1 MVDTETGVP
10 ERVEER
16 PPMDVEI
23 IDIATPSPPRDQKA
37 AKIAK
42 LQLEL
47 VRLQELVAKRK
58 SMKSMGNSTEL
69 MHFFPFF
76 HIKLYI
82 ERCAAFEKIDGLF
95 PIHPNSPAQPG

>member
-1 MVDTETGVP
+1 
-10 ERVEER
+10 
-16 PPMDVEI
+16 MDVEI

-82 ERCAAFEKIDGLF
+82 YDFGLLLERCTAFEKIDGLF